1 MLVIHLIAQTQVPLD
16 SWSTCITKVHQLKWG
31 EGGKGRLSDFIRN
44 TFNLAT
50 ESHGFL
56 GLRKENLHTQKAQL
70 PSHQGVSVLMA
81 SQKPWFQ

>member
-1 MLVIHLIAQTQVPLD
+1 MLVTHLIEQTQVPLD
-16 SWSTCITKVHQLKWG
+16 SWPTCITKVSPAQVG
-31 EGGKGRLSDFIRN
+31 RGGKVQIDFTRN